1 VNKHDIL
8 DDRTR
13 LGHLDFQFDLL
24 SVCFGLLNDSIFY
37 IIFWHSPSY
46 RLLFKRV
53 RLIGDFPPFSGASR
67 GEFGV
72 KNEKRL
78 PNQVWEPFS
87 AKFDYAD
94 GGTRTRTA
102 LLGQRILSPLRY
114 IDYQTLIKASVQKVS
129 NKAIR

>member
-1 VNKHDIL
+1 
-8 DDRTR
+8 
-13 LGHLDFQFDLL
+13 
-24 SVCFGLLNDSIFY
+24 VCFGLLNDSIFY
-37 IIFWHSPSY
+37 IIFWHSLSY
-46 RLLFKRV
+46 RLLFKTV
-53 RLIGDFPPFSGASR
+53 RLIGDFPPFSGTSR

-102 LLGQRILSPLRY
+102 LSGQRILSPLRLPFRH
-114 IDYQTLIKASVQKVS
+114 IGARAEANEAAHRCTGKRNFDVR
-129 NKAIR
+129 IRRARSLERPDSGQSI